1 MDALDW
7 MDGRG
12 RRSVML
18 AYTLIQDDDDKRFD
32 TNTCNAP

>member
-12 RRSVML
+12 RRSVIH
-18 AYTLIQDDDDKRFD
+18 AYTLIQNDDKRLD
-32 TNTCNAP
+32 TNTCNTP